1 MRPAILNKLNPGI
14 KALALVLFFW
24 SLSLAITEENRVA
37 LLVAYVSLVAFSLG
51 NFDAIAGYVWLV
63 VAGLICFYLGP
74 GALALVA
81 LPVLYQ
87 ARQLAQ
93 GALALVA
100 GVVLVPLYTYLLAL
114 TSTTYVFGCNVPIGS
129 TTFLVVGAS
138 SVTACLLSQRRL
150 KAASFL
156 LLAAFLIWLLLYFSL
171 ASGSVDLEIFT
182 APWFRWSLGIPLL
195 LAARL
200 RSNEK
205 ESPQTYLPL
214 KSIGAILFLAGI
226 FSVVLLHY
234 SRSTIDQVIFDESHG
249 EWESTK
255 TSFEPNDFGRSFTY
269 TYRVLFDYVQTLDK
283 KALRYDG
290 GTLPS
295 PENSLFVLKMPTKA
309 LEEGFIT
316 AISQWT
322 KNGGALLVVADHT
335 NLFDTT
341 AHLSPLLERLNGV
354 QIGHTANFNKAGL
367 PASTNIGIGGS
378 IIGHLTGVSQNF
390 TYLTGA
396 TFDRIPYGAAILGLY
411 GPSFSEGAVYQQPNR
426 FGTFKPSSRHA
437 YGNHASLLAYP
448 HGKGTVYVLADSTPW
463 SNFSIFKATY
473 QDLFRHLVEVS
484 EFKNYVWFLTLSIYV
499 STVLLLVLT
508 IMAGNSVFAVMALG
522 VAAFFFVSN
531 LTISADLHNPFSR
544 SQTPKVNAFVGSEAT
559 VEFLSQVVP
568 VGTQNFSRILAA
580 LQKYSRPI
588 RLTSE
593 TGPPFENS
601 APSNLLIYPAVDNLP
616 SAYRCLDYLSNGG
629 RLVILFDPH
638 HAQNVALKN
647 WLDSLSL
654 LIQPT
659 RVLAHSEN
667 PAYFLEDRFYQPVF
681 RHQAFRVSAFSSSN
695 LIERDSTDL
704 WQVFELRNQKIDA
717 SRPAGS
723 LVISFQAS
731 QFSDAAIGD
740 VWDGSIPSF
749 LSMLRESQLAGALFS
764 GKYKEQS
771 PVVSW
776 SNDLAPKHSVYR
788 PLLQNYAVT
797 KDGAKLFSGTFG
809 NTIVRSQDA
818 GIGESAKPY
827 LAKLQDHV
835 LKFWKEECSMGTE
848 NAICLKRFIAS
859 DNVEWVVHFSSKGR
873 DLQAIELIHDQKFSG
888 LAASYNILFFR

>member
-37 LLVAYVSLVAFSLG
+37 LLFAYVSLVAFSLG
-51 NFDAIAGYVWLV
+51 NFVAGTGYFWIV

-87 ARQLAQ
+87 ARRLAQ
-93 GALALVA
+93 GALALIA
-100 GVVLVPLYTYLLAL
+100 GVVLVPLYTSLLAF
-114 TSTTYVFGCNVPIGS
+114 TSSTYVLGCNVPIGS
-129 TTFLVVGAS
+129 TSFLVVGTI

-150 KAASFL
+150 RAASL
-156 LLAAFLIWLLLYFSL
+156 SMLSAVLVWLLIYFSL

-195 LAARL
+195 FAARL
-200 RSNEK
+200 RSHEK
-205 ESPQTYLPL
+205 ESPETYLPL
-214 KSIGAILFLAGI
+214 KSVGAALFLVGT
-226 FSVVLLHY
+226 FSVLLLHY
-234 SRSTIDQVIFDESHG
+234 NRSTIDQVIFDESHG

-255 TSFEPNDFGRSFTY
+255 TSFEPQDFGRSFTY
-269 TYRVLFDYVQTLDK
+269 TYRVLFDYVRTLDK
-283 KALRYDG
+283 KALRYEG

-309 LEEGFIT
+309 LEEGFINE
-316 AISQWT
+316 ISQWT

-354 QIGHTANFNKAGL
+354 QIGHTANFSKTGL

-378 IIGHLTGVSQNF
+378 ILGHLTGVSQKF
-390 TYLTGA
+390 TYLTGT

-411 GPSFSEGAVYQQPNR
+411 GPSFSEGAIYQQPNR

-437 YGNHASLLAYP
+437 YGNHASLLAYSY
-448 HGKGTVYVLADSTPW
+448 GKGTVYVLADSTPW
-463 SNFSIFKATY
+463 SNFSMFKATY

-484 EFKNYVWFLTLSIYV
+484 EFKHYVWLLTLSTYL
-499 STVLLLVLT
+499 STVLLLMLT
-508 IMAGNSVFAVMALG
+508 IMGTSSVLAVVALG
-522 VAAFFFVSN
+522 TTVFFFVAN
-531 LTISADLHNPFSR
+531 LTVSADLYNSFSKTH
-544 SQTPKVNAFVGSEAT
+544 TPKLNIFVGSEAT
-559 VEFLSQVVP
+559 VEFLSQIVP
-568 VGTQNFSRILAA
+568 VGTQNFSRMLAS

-588 RLTSE
+588 RLASE
-593 TGPPFENS
+593 KGPPFENS
-601 APSNLLIYPAVDNLP
+601 APSNLLIYPSVDNLP
-616 SAYRCLDYLSNGG
+616 SAYSCLDYIANGG

-638 HAQNVALKN
+638 HAKNVALKN

-654 LIQPT
+654 FIQPT
-659 RVLAHSEN
+659 RVLAYSEN

-681 RHQAFRVSAFSSSN
+681 RYQAFRVSTFSSSH
-695 LIERDSTDL
+695 LVERDSTDL
-704 WQVFELRNQKIDA
+704 WQVFEVRNQTIDA
-717 SRPAGS
+717 SRPTGS
-723 LVISFQAS
+723 LVIGFQAS
-731 QFSDAAIGD
+731 QISDAAIGD
-740 VWDGSIPSF
+740 IWDGSIPSF
-749 LSMLRESQLAGALFS
+749 LSVLRERELATALFS
-764 GKYKEQS
+764 GRYEEQV

-776 SNDLAPKHSVYR
+776 SKDLAPKFSVYR
-788 PLLQNYAVT
+788 PLLKNYAVT

-809 NTIVRSQDA
+809 NTAVKSQDA
-818 GIGESAKPY
+818 GLGEHAKSY

-835 LKFWKEECSMGTE
+835 LKFWKEECSMGAE
-848 NAICLKRFIAS
+848 NTTCLKRFISS
-859 DNVEWVVHFSSKGR
+859 DNVEWVVHFSRKGR
-873 DLQAIELIHDQKFSG
+873 DLQAIELVHDKTFSG
-888 LAASYNILFFR
+888 LAASYNILFYR